1 VPSPKNNG
9 RASAFLLLS
18 SLHSDSWIS
27 EAACSSN
34 LLRNGRIAK
43 RRKHMILPETYSSA
57 LLLIILSMVCWGSW
71 ANTFKLTGPAGKWR
85 FELFYYDYSVGVL
98 LAAILA
104 AYTFGSMGSEISFSD
119 NLSVAA
125 KRNMAYAVAAGMVF
139 NLANMLLV
147 AAISVAG
154 LAVAFPVG
162 IGLALVIGVIWNYF
176 LNPQGNPMLL
186 ASGVAL
192 VMCAIIVDA
201 LAYTAHARPA
211 SPQAAGRGRSKPPA
225 SRKGIVLSLISG
237 VLMGSF
243 YPLVEMSKGGGID
256 AAGLGPYAVAFLF
269 SLGVFFSTFVYNL
282 YFLNL
287 PVQGKPLSMLAY
299 FKGTPGQ
306 HALGII
312 GGIIWCAGAITN
324 FVAASAPKSVQ
335 VGPAISYAVGQGAT
349 MISALWGVLV
359 WKEFA
364 GARTN
369 VRVLL
374 TLMFILFLAGLMLV
388 AIAPLYVR

>member
-1 VPSPKNNG
+1 
-9 RASAFLLLS
+9 
-18 SLHSDSWIS
+18 
-27 EAACSSN
+27 
-34 LLRNGRIAK
+34 
-43 RRKHMILPETYSSA
+43 MILPETYASA
-57 LLLIILSMVCWGSW
+57 LLLIVLSMLCWGSW
-71 ANTFKLTGPAGKWR
+71 ANTFKLAGKLTGKWR

-98 LAAILA
+98 LAAIIA
-104 AYTFGSMGSEISFSD
+104 AYTFGSMGSELTFSD
-119 NLSVAA
+119 NLLVAG

-162 IGLALVIGVIWNYF
+162 IGLALVLGVIWNYF
-176 LNPQGNPMLL
+176 LNPQGNPALL
-186 ASGVAL
+186 AAGVAL
-192 VMCAIIVDA
+192 VACAIIVDA
-201 LAYTAHARPA
+201 LAYSAHAKPA
-211 SPQAAGRGRSKPPA
+211 KPAAPAGRGRSKPSA
-225 SRKGIVLSLISG
+225 SRKGILLSLISG

-243 YPLVEMSKGGGID
+243 YPLVEMSKGGGVD

-287 PVQGKPLSMLAY
+287 PVEGEPLSMFAY
-299 FKGTPGQ
+299 FKGTFQ
-306 HALGII
+306 EHALGII
-312 GGIIWCAGAITN
+312 GGIVWCTGAITN
-324 FVAASAPKSVQ
+324 FVAASAPNKVQ
-335 VGPAISYAVGQGAT
+335 VGPAISYAIGQGAT
-349 MISALWGVLV
+349 MVSALWGVLV

-364 GARTN
+364 GARPN